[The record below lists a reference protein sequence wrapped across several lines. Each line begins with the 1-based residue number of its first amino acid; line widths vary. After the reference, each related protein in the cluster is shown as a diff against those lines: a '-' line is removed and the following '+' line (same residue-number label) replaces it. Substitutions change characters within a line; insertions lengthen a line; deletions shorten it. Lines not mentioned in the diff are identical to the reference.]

1 MEPEQ
6 TALNGRRRRSFTF
19 HHDAGERRGTA
30 ARAAATHESRSKFHN
45 KSTKNF

>member
-30 ARAAATHESRSKFHN
+30 ARAAATHDPNFT
-45 KSTKNF
+45 TKAQKIHKE